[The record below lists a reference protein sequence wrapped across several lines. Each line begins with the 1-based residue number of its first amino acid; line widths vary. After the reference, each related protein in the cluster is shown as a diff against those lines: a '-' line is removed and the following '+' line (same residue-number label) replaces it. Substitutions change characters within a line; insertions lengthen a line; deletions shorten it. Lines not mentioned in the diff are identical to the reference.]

1 MTSYT
6 AWDSR
11 IPQWNFACG
20 VQFVYA
26 KNLSLWSNHIWNFC
40 WYCSSKCVK
49 PRFLYPWRIINIQ
62 LYHFQANLIYR
73 KHFISYIL
81 YKCFLCSLRLH
92 HLSYFWP
99 FSVLEYIIIIQFKCK
114 TLRIKELH
122 IPTTQFRIK
131 KACVNLK
138 VLNGQKWGGS
148 TLSHIPIL

>member
-1 MTSYT
+1 MRFS
-6 AWDSR
+6 DSAVK
-11 IPQWNFACG
+11 FACG

-40 WYCSSKCVK
+40 SSKCVR
-49 PRFLYPWRIINIQ
+49 PRFLLYPWRIINIQ

-81 YKCFLCSLRLH
+81 YKCFPCSLRLH

-99 FSVLEYIIIIQFKCK
+99 VSVLEYIIIVQFKCK
-114 TLRIKELH
+114 TLRIKELY

-131 KACVNLK
+131 THVNRYWMAR
-138 VLNGQKWGGS
+138 NEGGS
-148 TLSHIPIL
+148 TLSQILI